1 LYSITLI
8 TGRVLYILS
17 RDTAKA
23 SIVIASGGYRCISG
37 GNRTNVAYNVSA
49 IGSIDNKN
57 QNIKSLAFIFWFF
70 NGREICGAW
79 VIIL

>member
-8 TGRVLYILS
+8 TGRVLNILS
-17 RDTAKA
+17 GDTAKA